1 MTVTDD
7 RVQRA
12 IEALEFLAAAD
23 IATMDRGGLSDV
35 TAARRLVVGF
45 CDQIDLAVAHPFPT
59 VGDRRPIRVPDR
71 RAAREGPTLQP
82 RRQGRRRAG
91 RDRRPD
97 AHPRRRPR

>member
-35 TAARRLVVGF
+35 TAARRIVVGF
-45 CDQIDLAVAHPFPT
+45 CDQIDLAVAQRSRQLETEGRSESPPT
-59 VGDRRPIRVPDR
+59 CCARRVD
-71 RAAREGPTLQP
+71 APTAT
-82 RRQGRRRAG
+82 RSRCRAG

-97 AHPRRRPR
+97 AHPRRRVG